1 MPWTRLLRIFLLAS
15 LWLIPSTAS
24 AEPVRVVTDRATI
37 WRAPSGVGGILDIVR
52 TGTVLDVEGRRG
64 RWLIVRS
71 PSDPRQVG
79 YILAAQTELVPD
91 NGAAGS
97 GAGTGLSRRPPGA
110 NPPVAARRSTRP
122 PPRAIRQKN
131 FFELGGVLPAGHLDF
146 SLTQSVP
153 LLLETSTRTESYSV
167 PFRPGIEGF
176 VGRRLTP
183 QLSVLGGLGWSSMT
197 GTVDVTLEVPHPI
210 FYGVPRTTEGQGRS
224 GHSELTASAFLQW
237 DLIRFE
243 RVTVAIAAGPTFH
256 RLSQELVTEVSYLE
270 EYPYDAIEF
279 ESLQVA
285 RETVNAV
292 GGTVQ
297 VSARIPNPRYQL
309 EVFGRWGVGKA
320 EFADRDGQARL
331 GTARVGIG
339 LRVPF

>member
-1 MPWTRLLRIFLLAS
+1 MAK
-15 LWLIPSTAS
+15 
-24 AEPVRVVTDRATI
+24 
-37 WRAPSGVGGILDIVR
+37 
-52 TGTVLDVEGRRG
+52 
-64 RWLIVRS
+64 
-71 PSDPRQVG
+71 
-79 YILAAQTELVPD
+79 
-91 NGAAGS
+91 
-97 GAGTGLSRRPPGA
+97 
-110 NPPVAARRSTRP
+110 
-122 PPRAIRQKN
+122 KN
-131 FFELGGVLPAGHLDF
+131 FFELAGVLPFGHPDF

-167 PFRPGIEGF
+167 PLRPGIEGF

-183 QLSVLGGLGWSSMT
+183 QLSVLGGLGWSSTT

-210 FYGVPRTTEGQGRS
+210 LYGVPRTTEGQSRS
-224 GHSELTASAFLQW
+224 GQSDLTASAFLQF
-237 DLIRFE
+237 DLIRLK

-270 EYPYDAIEF
+270 EYPYDSIEF
-279 ESLQVA
+279 EGLEVA

-320 EFADRDGQARL
+320 EFADRDGQAQS